1 MTPTFLSTLIRDFLA
16 HAESIA
22 AGVPADTVLKKQ
34 SLSDTKL
41 AKPPRLLVAV
51 DADPEKK
58 HADKIVF
65 VIAVV
70 ITAETSI
77 NVRATT
83 EAWMKAVRNRIEW
96 GHANLA
102 THQDGIRFQTFQ
114 NWIQAN
120 RFDAERTGW
129 QIAKLRLFA
138 SEEDFSADDETKTY
152 SLSLP
157 MRLTVY
163 LR

>member
-1 MTPTFLSTLIRDFLA
+1 MTSTFLSTLIRDYLA
-16 HAESIA
+16 HADSLA
-22 AGVPADTVLKKQ
+22 AGVPTDALLKKQ

-51 DADPEKK
+51 DPDPEKK

-70 ITAETSI
+70 ITAEASI

-83 EAWMKAVRNRIEW
+83 EAWMKAVRLRMDDRQ
-96 GHANLA
+96 AFA
-102 THQDGIRFQTFQ
+102 

-120 RFDAERTGW
+120 RTDEQRTGW

-157 MRLTVY
+157 MRLTVH